1 MLMPK
6 AFVLDVDGV
15 LTDGKFYYT
24 HEGKVM
30 KVFGPDDH
38 DALKLLRPHLDIH
51 FVSADHRGFEISQS
65 RIERDM
71 QFPLHCVSSLNRPN
85 WIKSRWPKEEVIYMG
100 DGIFDSMSF
109 KVVGYSIC
117 PSSSDSYTKSMA
129 DYCCDQA
136 GGNRAVSEACLH
148 ILEKF
153 FKATPQKDF
162 VAEVS
167 CKLSTV
173 S

>member
-1 MLMPK
+1 MLTPK
-6 AFVLDVDGV
+6 VFVLDVDGV

-71 QFPLHCVSSLNRPN
+71 QFPLHCVSALNRPN
-85 WIKSRWPKEEVIYMG
+85 WIKNHWPKESIIYMG
-100 DGIFDSMSF
+100 DGIFDCMTF
-109 KVVGYSIC
+109 KVVDYSIC
-117 PSSSDSYTKSMA
+117 PINSDRLTKSFA
-129 DYCCDQA
+129 DYVCQNK
-136 GGNRAVSEACLH
+136 GGERAVSEACLH
-148 ILEKF
+148 ILERF
-153 FKATPQKDF
+153 FQLNPQKDF
-162 VAEVS
+162 LKEISPPLA
-167 CKLSTV
+167 TI
-173 S
+173 